1 MANEVEL
8 KLTLPSFAAQDFLQ
22 DSQLGEYQG
31 EPLLLDNQYFDTD
44 DLKLNQGHAA
54 LRIRKSQHGYVQTL
68 KNKGTALAGL
78 HVRGEWEYDI
88 ASAHIDWSLF
98 PQEVQ
103 FDDAI
108 KQAIKPLF
116 KTDFQRH
123 VWHVQVANSHVELV
137 MDQGLICAHDH
148 NSPICEIE
156 LELKSGDAADLF
168 TLALQLA
175 ARYPLVPC
183 DISKAERGYAL
194 LYPTISFFT
203 PSDFAAQMQ
212 SAQDFNVTPFLQET
226 LQRISRRWDKVC
238 STENWWSLL
247 VLSRQVQ
254 AMAWLVNQLPM
265 MPVALQE
272 GWQELSLDLLT
283 LLEPASLVIALHVD
297 HHSNSRGLSQRLMQ
311 LQDNELNECLK
322 RFIDDNKLGQNML
335 QLGQFL
341 YTHSQAVSF
350 NEYLA
355 SALHNLEVS
364 QWQENNE
371 QQMQML
377 QGMAFL
383 FKRLDHSAYQ
393 ILNQFIN
400 QSLVVRAMT
409 KAQTTL
415 SSISDED
422 SRAKLGSWVRRLTVE
437 SRRLQDLRASLLQAL
452 RA

>member
-8 KLTLPSFAAQDFLQ
+8 KLTLPSFAVQDFLQ
-22 DSQLGEYQG
+22 DSQLGDYQG
-31 EPLLLDNQYFDTD
+31 EPLVLDNQYFDTD
-44 DLKLNQGHAA
+44 DLKLNQSHAA

-88 ASAHIDWSLF
+88 PSANLDWSLF
-98 PQEVQ
+98 PQDVQ
-103 FDDAI
+103 IEDEI
-108 KQAIKPLF
+108 KQAVKPLF
-116 KTDFQRH
+116 KTDFNRH
-123 VWHVQVANSHVELV
+123 VWNVSFGESQIELV
-137 MDQGLICAHDH
+137 LDQGLICTNKH
-148 NSPICEIE
+148 NAPISEIE

-168 TLALQLA
+168 ALALQLA
-175 ARYPLVPC
+175 KRYPLVPC

-194 LYPTISFFT
+194 LYPIISFFT
-203 PSDFAAQMQ
+203 PTDFALQMQ
-212 SAQDFNVTPFLQET
+212 SEQDFSLNPFLQET
-226 LQRISRRWDKVC
+226 LQRISRRWDDVC

-254 AMAWLVNQLPM
+254 AMAWMINQLPM
-265 MPVALQE
+265 VPEAIQD
-272 GWQELSLDLLT
+272 GWQDLSLDLVK

-311 LQDNELNECLK
+311 LQDSEMTVRLK
-322 RFIDDNKLGQNML
+322 AFIDDNKLGKNML
-335 QLGQFL
+335 LLGQFL
-341 YTHSQAVSF
+341 YAQTEPVSF

-355 SALHNLEVS
+355 SSLHNLEVS

-377 QGMAFL
+377 QGMAYL

-393 ILNQFIN
+393 ILNRFIN
-400 QSLVVRAMT
+400 QGLVVSAMT
-409 KAQTTL
+409 QAQKTMQ
-415 SSISDED
+415 SISDED

-437 SRRLQDLRASLLQAL
+437 ARTLQDLRASLLEAL
-452 RA
+452 N